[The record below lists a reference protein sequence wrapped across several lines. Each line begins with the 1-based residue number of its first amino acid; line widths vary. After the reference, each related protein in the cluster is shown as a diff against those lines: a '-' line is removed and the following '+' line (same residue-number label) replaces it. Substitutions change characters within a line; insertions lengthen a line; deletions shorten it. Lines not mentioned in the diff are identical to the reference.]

1 MFPELEAK
9 PNYSK
14 RHGKEQSHKSY
25 RPLCVLTFRWNY
37 LLHGLEPAGYHL
49 VNVLLHT
56 IVSLMYFRMCAM
68 LLSEAASFA
77 AALLFAVHPIHTE
90 ANLLALSIIC
100 SVSTTR
106 FENVAAAVEI
116 QLAMQRP
123 NTTTTTRARHV
134 EVTGVVGR
142 AETLSSVFFLAAFI
156 FYTKATRRKKS
167 IGWRFLCLSMLF
179 VATAMLCKEQGITIT
194 GVCAI
199 YEIFV
204 AQKLPP
210 LATKSSMLTWLAEM
224 NAGDISGSKFGPIQA
239 RCVVHKK

>member
-1 MFPELEAK
+1 MGGYSGTHDILLLVEQLHSNLKSMESSSMGFPSSTAEIFAVCFD
-9 PNYSK
+9 K
-14 RHGKEQSHKSY
+14 RWSCLLEQSHKSY

-68 LLSEAASFA
+68 LLSETASFA

-90 ANLLALSIIC
+90 A
-100 SVSTTR
+100 
-106 FENVAAAVEI
+106 
-116 QLAMQRP
+116 
-123 NTTTTTRARHV
+123 
-134 EVTGVVGR
+134 VTGVVGR

-167 IGWRFLCLSMLF
+167 TGWRFLCLSMLF

-204 AQKLPP
+204 AQK
-210 LATKSSMLTWLAEM
+210 K
-224 NAGDISGSKFGPIQA
+224 G
-239 RCVVHKK
+239 KKGEHEESEFQCRMGEVTNGFECHESVFLE

>member
-1 MFPELEAK
+1 MFPDTIAIIIFTVVAVQRVAEKCVFE
-9 PNYSK
+9 
-14 RHGKEQSHKSY
+14 EQSHKSY

-68 LLSEAASFA
+68 LLSETASFA

-90 ANLLALSIIC
+90 A
-100 SVSTTR
+100 
-106 FENVAAAVEI
+106 
-116 QLAMQRP
+116 
-123 NTTTTTRARHV
+123 
-134 EVTGVVGR
+134 VTGVVGR

-167 IGWRFLCLSMLF
+167 TGWRFLCLSMLF

-204 AQKLPP
+204 AQKYCSTVLPRQKVTFANSHAHAAARYEFYVSYVMEYAP
-210 LATKSSMLTWLAEM
+210 NVAE
-224 NAGDISGSKFGPIQA
+224 
-239 RCVVHKK
+239 